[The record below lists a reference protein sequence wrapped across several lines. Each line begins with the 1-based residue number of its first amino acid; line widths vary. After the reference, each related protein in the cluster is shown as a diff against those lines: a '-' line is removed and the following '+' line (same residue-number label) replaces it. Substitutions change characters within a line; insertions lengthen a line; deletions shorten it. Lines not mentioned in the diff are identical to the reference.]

1 MERCVQVD
9 TYRVDEAKRIAV
21 REEVGLLL
29 GPSDPTVVVREL
41 EGENVDMT
49 ALVDSVKRFG
59 EVVLVR

>member
-1 MERCVQVD
+1 M
-9 TYRVDEAKRIAV
+9 DEAKRTAV
-21 REEVGLLL
+21 REEVELLL
-29 GPSDPTVVVREL
+29 GPSDPTVVISEP